1 VERLKNLKHAGNK
14 MMFNNLQ
21 FTEQLRRNIYDG
33 IQKDEEKDEDILI
46 AVLQL
51 LMQPKTG
58 FTLLCKLQ
66 SRGFRKFEN
75 NEGFLYTL
83 LHELEKKEW
92 IETEWSKD
100 HVKQYIISQKGK
112 KMLQKAEKQS
122 HSSSISLKNL
132 IKGEMLYE

>member
-1 VERLKNLKHAGNK
+1 MERLKNLKHAGNK
-14 MMFNNLQ
+14 VMFNNLQ
-21 FTEQLRRNIYDG
+21 FTEQLRRNIYDA

-58 FTLLCKLQ
+58 FVLFRKLR

-83 LHELEKKEW
+83 LHELEKKAW
-92 IETEWSKD
+92 IETEWSTD
-100 HVKQYIISQKGK
+100 HVKQYMISQKGK
-112 KMLQKAEKQS
+112 KILEKTEKQS
-122 HSSSISLKNL
+122 LSPSFSIKNAM
-132 IKGEMLYE
+132 KGDMLYE